1 MGISPTIPLICGLLL
16 LLGWQVRGLLA
27 QIHRLEQLIQDS
39 REREQKLIDRM
50 LTKSG
55 FAPIIE
61 REQVVKL
68 ADPEIKQPDFIE
80 AAFREDGIM
89 EEVEMLNPEMAGR
102 GVEYVKQ
109 VYPSIWDEAERRY
122 NAMNNPMRL

>member
-1 MGISPTIPLICGLLL
+1 VIRDGYTTIAGMASGIAAQIPGYSSTFGGSLPSNQGLPPTMGTSPTIPLICGLLL

-39 REREQKLIDRM
+39 REREQELIDRM

-68 ADPEIKQPDFIE
+68 ADPED
-80 AAFREDGIM
+80 
-89 EEVEMLNPEMAGR
+89 
-102 GVEYVKQ
+102 
-109 VYPSIWDEAERRY
+109 
-122 NAMNNPMRL
+122 